1 MSALP
6 ASAALAARMPLV
18 DALKALASQ
27 VIVLHHLAIYGPLSD
42 LARPWAGPAID
53 ALDTYGRYAVQV
65 FLVIA
70 GFLAAR
76 SFAPDGRSRVHA
88 PLPLIGRRWVRLA
101 GPYIVAIIVSVV
113 VAGFARGLATHASIP
128 EAPTPAQ
135 FIANLAM
142 LQDVL
147 GEEALSAGAWYVA
160 IDLQLY
166 ALFALMMAL
175 AARSNARGIAQAL
188 VVTATVASLLA
199 FNRDPAWDV
208 WAPYYFGSYGLGV
221 LAAWSAQAPRPRVA
235 AIAIAVLGV
244 LALWVEFRS
253 RIALATTVALL
264 LAWTDVNGLLRRWP
278 ESRLIGWLGRISFS
292 VFLIHYPVVVLFDA
306 IAARWLGGQPL
317 VEALTLGLAFISC
330 TAAGALFHRY
340 VETPL
345 APRSAPRRA
354 PMPADPHDAGQ
365 PTRPMEV
372 PRG

>member
-1 MSALP
+1 
-6 ASAALAARMPLV
+6 MPLI

-27 VIVLHHLAIYGPLSD
+27 AIVLHHLAIYGPLSD

-53 ALDTYGRYAVQV
+53 ALDDYGRFAVQV

-76 SFAPDGRSRVHA
+76 SFAPHGHSRVVE

-101 GPYIVAIIVSVV
+101 GPYAVAITVSVA
-113 VAGFARGLATHASIP
+113 VAWFARGLATHASIP

-147 GEEALSAGAWYVA
+147 GEDALSAGAWYIA

-166 ALFALMMAL
+166 AIFALLMAL
-175 AARSNARGIAQAL
+175 AARSGTRGIAQAL

-199 FNRDPAWDV
+199 FNRDRAWDV

-221 LAAWSAQAPRPRVA
+221 LAAWCARAPRPRVA
-235 AIAIAVLGV
+235 AIAIGLIGA

-253 RIALATTVALL
+253 RIALATAVALL

-278 ESRLIGWLGRISFS
+278 DSPLLGWLGRISFS
-292 VFLIHYPVVVLFDA
+292 VFLIHYPVIVLFDA
-306 IAARWLGGQPL
+306 IAARWLGGRPVL
-317 VEALTLGLAFISC
+317 EALTLGLAFVSC
-330 TAAGALFHRY
+330 TLAGALFHRY
-340 VETPL
+340 VESAL
-345 APRSAPRRA
+345 APRPAPRR
-354 PMPADPHDAGQ
+354 MPVPARRYDTGEL
-365 PTRPMEV
+365 TRPMDV
-372 PRG
+372 RRG

>member
-1 MSALP
+1 
-6 ASAALAARMPLV
+6 
-18 DALKALASQ
+18 
-27 VIVLHHLAIYGPLSD
+27 
-42 LARPWAGPAID
+42 
-53 ALDTYGRYAVQV
+53 
-65 FLVIA
+65 
-70 GFLAAR
+70 
-76 SFAPDGRSRVHA
+76 
-88 PLPLIGRRWVRLA
+88 
-101 GPYIVAIIVSVV
+101 
-113 VAGFARGLATHASIP
+113 
-128 EAPTPAQ
+128 
-135 FIANLAM
+135 
-142 LQDVL
+142 VL

-235 AIAIAVLGV
+235 AIAIAVLGA

-278 ESRLIGWLGRISFS
+278 DSRLLGWLGRISFS

-345 APRSAPRRA
+345 APRPAPRRA
-354 PMPADPHDAGQ
+354 PLPEDPHDAGE
-365 PTRPMEV
+365 PTRPKEV